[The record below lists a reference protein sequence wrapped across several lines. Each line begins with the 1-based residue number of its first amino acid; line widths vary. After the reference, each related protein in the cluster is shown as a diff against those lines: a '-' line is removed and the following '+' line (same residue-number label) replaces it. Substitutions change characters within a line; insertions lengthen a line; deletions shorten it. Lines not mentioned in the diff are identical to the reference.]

1 MGTKMTLEV
10 DLGIDVQELFSMV
23 KDLHQELAQ
32 RNEVQNL
39 LEEELVELR
48 SRFQELFENHRALE
62 IANEELYANQ
72 ETLVEHVWDAD
83 VVWFEGWCLEASDN
97 ITRLFCSQEERSNDN
112 RISIVSRCG
121 SWNNLVE
128 FWELLSHVCEEEQ
141 RGVLDE
147 EKRGLELVL
156 RLFNSSQRSK
166 KAQLQ
171 APEIGDAYRSSI
183 HRKIKGAGELI
194 CAVWLPGLVNVQG
207 ECKAK
212 PLVET
217 EEAS

>member
-32 RNEVQNL
+32 RNKVQNL

-48 SRFQELFENHRALE
+48 SRYQELFDNNRALE
-62 IANEELYANQ
+62 VANEELYANQ

-97 ITRLFCSQEERSNDN
+97 IARLFCSQEERSNEN

-121 SWNNLVE
+121 SWNNLIE

-141 RGVLDE
+141 RVVSDE

-171 APEIGDAYRSSI
+171 VPEIGEAYRSSI
-183 HRKIKGAGELI
+183 HRKMKGSGELI

-217 EEAS
+217 EEVS